1 MSDGV
6 MIFLI
11 YMLAIV
17 LPVLIVFFVVVL
29 KKKIRN
35 KKKKL
40 YTEETTGRVV
50 ELIDRGV
57 DFPSLLC
64 VAYEVNGIHY
74 EIKESLKLKSEAIK
88 LGLIPIGQIKVPMI
102 DSVEKGAPVTVRY
115 SKENP
120 KNAIILENEG
130 VITG

>member
-1 MSDGV
+1 MSDGA
-6 MIFLI
+6 MILLMSMLI
-11 YMLAIV
+11 IG
-17 LPVLIVFFVVVL
+17 LPVLIVFFVLAL
-29 KKKIRN
+29 KKKSRN
-35 KKKKL
+35 TKKKL

-57 DFPSLLC
+57 DFPSLLR

-88 LGLIPIGQIKVPMI
+88 LGPVPIGQRKVPTVG
-102 DSVEKGAPVTVRY
+102 SVEKGAIVTIRY

-120 KNAIILENEG
+120 RNAIILENDG